1 DKAIASKETI
11 SEEQAELVRHALSRD
26 GISVVEGSAGTG
38 KSFSLGTA
46 AEAARNANLRVWVTA
61 PSHQAV
67 SVIAKDTDTDQ
78 TQAAVLRSF
87 L

>member
-1 DKAIASKETI
+1 SRDLFFATPEVIDAEREIVRISAGRRKERVFVSKDVIDKAIASKETI

-46 AEAARNANLRVWVTA
+46 
-61 PSHQAV
+61 
-67 SVIAKDTDTDQ
+67 
-78 TQAAVLRSF
+78 
-87 L
+87 